1 VSTLAQ
7 RTTAL
12 QMIDEACSA
21 GAQQHLAC
29 AVIGLAARTVQRW
42 LEAGKTALHVGG
54 RHIPPDQLAHRRLE
68 HVPQKHSKPRA
79 LLATQPDQICCW
91 DIAYLPTQVPG
102 LYFRPYLFV
111 DIFSRKVVGWQV
123 FDGESAERAAALLED
138 IYRRQGIGPHQVTV
152 HSGNSGPMKGET
164 MLATMQR
171 LSVAHSRSHPAVS
184 NDTP

>member
-1 VSTLAQ
+1 
-7 RTTAL
+7 
-12 QMIDEACSA
+12 MIDEACSA

-91 DIAYLPTQVPG
+91 DIAYLPTQVRG
-102 LYFRPYLFV
+102 LYFYLYLYLYLFV

-123 FDGESAERAAALLED
+123 VDGEA
-138 IYRRQGIGPHQVTV
+138 P
-152 HSGNSGPMKGET
+152 SGPQRCWRTSTGVKASAPIRSRCT
-164 MLATMQR
+164 QAT
-171 LSVAHSRSHPAVS
+171 AGP
-184 NDTP
+184 